1 MEINRIQTMKAY
13 AANSQMAET
22 ATVQNTNK
30 EATTAVTDKQSTQTL
45 QEAFQVEITPQ
56 ALTLQAQKDQ
66 EMAQEEQEMYPQL
79 NLQSIASQEMETQQ
93 PTLQNF
99 KTQQM
104 EKGTLY
110 SGYA

>member
-22 ATVQNTNK
+22 VTVRNTNK
-30 EATTAVTDKQSTQTL
+30 EATGVVTDKQSTQTL
-45 QEAFQVEITPQ
+45 QEAFQVDITPQ
-56 ALTLQAQKDQ
+56 ALTLQAQREQ
-66 EMAQEEQEMYPQL
+66 EMPQEEQEMETQL
-79 NLQSIASQEMETQQ
+79 NLLNIKNQEMETQ